1 MAEAA
6 EGCKFRDCAHES
18 EPGCGVNAALDSGEL
33 SDLRYA
39 NYLSLAAEAVA
50 PKHPAKVENVDGTT
64 LHNPAAYPAQN
75 PASRLVGYAARC
87 KIGPIKDFLI
97 RSFIKAFK
105 VDMSDYERQ
114 EPQEFENF
122 NDFFTRSLKPG
133 ARPLPEDTQVLF
145 SPVDGTISQIEKP
158 WADA

>member
-1 MAEAA
+1 MEQL
-6 EGCKFRDCAHES
+6 FIILQHI
-18 EPGCGVNAALDSGEL
+18 L
-33 SDLRYA
+33 
-39 NYLSLAAEAVA
+39 
-50 PKHPAKVENVDGTT
+50 PKT
-64 LHNPAAYPAQN
+64 LL
-75 PASRLVGYAARC
+75 SRLVGYAARC

-105 VDMSDYERQ
+105 VEMSDYERQ

-145 SPVDGTISQIEKP
+145 SPVDGTISQIGETLGGRLIQAKG
-158 WADA
+158 AIIA